1 MNNTKIKRTLSHYE
15 IDFLIKVLI
24 QDRTNLE
31 SILNN
36 KELDYVLKMHNKL
49 IFKLDEI
56 LKQEFTKIT
65 KKITNKNK

>member
-15 IDFLIKVLI
+15 IDFLIKVLK
-24 QDRTNLE
+24 QDKNNLQ

-36 KELDYVLKMHNKL
+36 KELDYVFKMHNKL
-49 IFKLDEI
+49 IFKLDDI

-65 KKITNKNK
+65 NKNK